1 MKHALW
7 RELAE
12 SGFARLAATIWL
24 LPLLQLLLRVQ
35 LNILGRQLFVE
46 SNLLEPRY
54 VAVSQKAVVMP
65 LEWPSLPAQ
74 ADSVSSQ
81 NLLCTS
87 LAEGCLMGAVMC
99 RGRPGSWKA
108 VRLSTRADQ
117 LVRVGKGAQEQFLEY
132 AHYLPERSVQAA
144 VDRQKL
150 AGFAVL
156 ESTELAQDMNAEQVR
171 A

>member
-1 MKHALW
+1 MI
-7 RELAE
+7 R
-12 SGFARLAATIWL
+12 
-24 LPLLQLLLRVQ
+24 
-35 LNILGRQLFVE
+35 
-46 SNLLEPRY
+46 
-54 VAVSQKAVVMP
+54 
-65 LEWPSLPAQ
+65 
-74 ADSVSSQ
+74 
-81 NLLCTS
+81 
-87 LAEGCLMGAVMC
+87 

-156 ESTELAQDMNAEQVR
+156 ESTELAQDMSAEQVHASIR
-171 A
+171 APAAFCMGICSSFR

>member
-54 VAVSQKAVVMP
+54 LAVPQKAAVMP
-65 LEWPSLPAQ
+65 LKWPLLPY
-74 ADSVSSQ
+74 
-81 NLLCTS
+81 
-87 LAEGCLMGAVMC
+87 AE
-99 RGRPGSWKA
+99 
-108 VRLSTRADQ
+108 
-117 LVRVGKGAQEQFLEY
+117 
-132 AHYLPERSVQAA
+132 
-144 VDRQKL
+144 
-150 AGFAVL
+150 VL
-156 ESTELAQDMNAEQVR
+156 KVTTD
-171 A
+171 